1 MRKRVMR
8 FLSSCHKINN
18 NMFPFSCSVY
28 QEQMREWAP
37 GMVLPRKKAAS
48 ADDIIRGNERE
59 DVVSAED
66 AWSKRSRD
74 LANAKQSK
82 ISGWYNYFMLLPRKP
97 SKPYFLFSFR
107 CIIVVEQQFE
117 YKRFKNCFPHLC

>member
-1 MRKRVMR
+1 
-8 FLSSCHKINN
+8 
-18 NMFPFSCSVY
+18 
-28 QEQMREWAP
+28 MREWAP

-82 ISGWYNYFMLLPRKP
+82 ISGW
-97 SKPYFLFSFR
+97 
-107 CIIVVEQQFE
+107 
-117 YKRFKNCFPHLC
+117 